1 MRTLLASLTFLI
13 LATLSL
19 LTAQSANAQQAITPA
34 TLGAP
39 GTTLLT
45 TFPNGTS
52 KVTWVNGTETQFLNG
67 IGVLIL
73 DPSISSAAA
82 AAASSTSVSNTNVV
96 NRIYQAIAVAIG
108 ITLPPVPQPPPL
120 NNTPPPVDPIPD
132 PPDPIDDPLPY
143 CDKVADDYT
152 GSCHDR
158 LDFDDVTGLY
168 PCNDGTQEEDWRDCP
183 DATELDEPEEPELIE
198 SPCPPGFMLLEEECV
213 IDEMPIVEPPSDVPN
228 QDQADEGTDDENS
241 DELEQGNGNNGDSG
255 DEDENDDN
263 NNNEDQSD
271 NNNGDSGDQPEDEQ
285 EDEDED

>member
-13 LATLSL
+13 LPTLSL

-73 DPSISSAAA
+73 DPSVSSDAA

-183 DATELDEPEEPELIE
+183 DATELDEPEEPEPIE
-198 SPCPPGFMLLEEECV
+198 SPCPPGFMLLEAECV
-213 IDEMPIVEPPSDVPN
+213 INEMPPVEPPPDELDQ
-228 QDQADEGTDDENS
+228 QDQPDDEETDDAEDS
-241 DELEQGNGNNGDSG
+241 DEPEQQGNG
-255 DEDENDDN
+255 
-263 NNNEDQSD
+263 
-271 NNNGDSGDQPEDEQ
+271 NNGDSGDQPEDEPEDEQ